1 MRIFT
6 IGYQNLTADL
16 YVRALVNAGVGLL
29 IDVREHAW
37 SQRPEFVKSA
47 LQNSLS
53 KAGIE
58 YCHLKSAGNPAANRK
73 SATSAA
79 ECMKRYRHYLTDNP
93 NCLSSLLSMLR
104 VAEESGRLGCLTCY
118 ERRPEDC
125 HRSVLIWELIRLDP
139 DLIPIHLEPSN
150 DPKKKKTSVVK
161 QPRSLLSD
169 SFLTPSLLPFT

>member
-16 YVRALVNAGVGLL
+16 YVRALVNAGVGLV

-37 SQRPEFVKSA
+37 SQRPEFVKST

-58 YCHLKSAGNPAANRK
+58 YCHLKSAGNPAANRR
-73 SATSAA
+73 SARSAA
-79 ECMKRYRHYLTDNP
+79 ECMKRYRHHLSDNP
-93 NCLSSLLSMLR
+93 DCVSKLLSLLR
-104 VAEESGRLGCLTCY
+104 VAEQSGRLGCLTCY

-125 HRSVLIWELIRLDP
+125 HRSVLISELIRLEP
-139 DLIPIHLEPSN
+139 DLMPIHLEPSI
-150 DPKKKKTSVVK
+150 DSKKNKKSALK
-161 QPRSLLSD
+161 KPRSLLSN